1 MSFEITILGSSSAT
15 PTLDRHPSSQIV
27 TIYDRHFLIDCGEG
41 TQVQM
46 RKYKVKFAKINHIFI
61 SHLHGDHILGLPGF
75 LASLHLMNRTNDIH
89 LYCHEPLKE
98 ILEIQFKYSETYLR
112 YNIIYHFLRND
123 VSEQI
128 YEDEKLTI
136 ETIILNHRIP
146 CCGFVF
152 KEKTALLSIRK
163 DKMEAYQILP
173 QDIPPIKRGNDY
185 ISPSGQRI
193 ANKEL
198 TYPPRIP
205 ESYAYCSDTKYDERI
220 FPQLKGVKL
229 LYHEATFMHDLLKR
243 ANETY
248 HTTAKQAAIVAKI
261 CKVQKLL
268 IGHFSARYN
277 DLNPLLEEARQEFKE
292 TYLAIEGESFMLD
305 K

>member
-248 HTTAKQAAIVAKI
+248 HTTAKQAAILAKI

>member
-248 HTTAKQAAIVAKI
+248 HTTAKQAAMVAKI